1 MKTSGMLID
10 SLAET
15 LCFRKAFVSVKYKS
29 ECKLN
34 YKVPS
39 SDGGVMDQSISQKFH
54 ENLLLYSQTESVEE
68 RQSIEESLWG
78 DYGAEFAVFVLDMS
92 GFSLLTRKYGIVHYL
107 SMVRRMQLTT
117 EPIVKSYGGSMIKYE
132 ADNCFAVFP
141 DPLSA
146 VNAAI
151 AMQHAFSAANLLTS
165 DDLDIHIA
173 CGIDYGN
180 ILIIGQ
186 EDCFGDPVNRAS
198 KIGEDL
204 AAAGEIL
211 ITKEALEMIPAE
223 AGIKAREMTVS
234 ISGITIP
241 AYMIEYRNEQN
252 NSAYPS

>member
-1 MKTSGMLID
+1 MS
-10 SLAET
+10 
-15 LCFRKAFVSVKYKS
+15 
-29 ECKLN
+29 N
-34 YKVPS
+34 N
-39 SDGGVMDQSISQKFH
+39 VMSQKFQD
-54 ENLLLYSQTESVEE
+54 LLLQYSQSEVTTE
-68 RQSIEESLWG
+68 RRSIENTLWA

-151 AMQHAFSAANLLTS
+151 AMQHAFAASNILTS
-165 DDLDIHIA
+165 DDLDIHIS
-173 CGIDYGN
+173 CGIDYGKL
-180 ILIIGQ
+180 LIIGH

-204 AAAGEIL
+204 ATAGEIL
-211 ITKEALEMIPAE
+211 ITRDAMEMIPAE
-223 AGIKAREMTVS
+223 AHVNAREIVIS
-234 ISGITIP
+234 ISGISIP
-241 AYMIEYRNEQN
+241 AFIVDYRNN
-252 NSAYPS
+252 PKG